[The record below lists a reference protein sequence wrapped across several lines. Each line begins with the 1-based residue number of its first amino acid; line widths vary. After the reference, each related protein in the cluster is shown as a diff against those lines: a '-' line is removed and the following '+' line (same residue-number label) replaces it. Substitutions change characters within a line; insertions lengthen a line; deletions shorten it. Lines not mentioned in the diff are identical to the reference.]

1 MMNELSSL
9 TQTFSPQTTGRLTGK
24 LKYSVQRES
33 NEIVKKVLV
42 SNIHEQGRALLAKT
56 ALDNLGALSALEAHL
71 TQVAPYGEERYQRI
85 VDAYAY
91 GAGQKI
97 MRW

>member
-1 MMNELSSL
+1 MRNELPSFYEPLSL
-9 TQTFSPQTTGRLTGK
+9 STTGKLTGK
-24 LKYSVQRES
+24 LKYSVQREGS
-33 NEIVKKVLV
+33 EIVKKVIV

-85 VDAYAY
+85 IDAYAL
-91 GAGQKI
+91 GAAQKI
-97 MRW
+97 VRW